1 MRQHRDLYPIYLSSW
16 LERKIRHRNWFG
28 LRDTLDRCLKI
39 TEDRS
44 AFTMV
49 SWTAGAQRP
58 QEFFDEE
65 IKFIGG
71 LDFAKL
77 IGWEPLK
84 GLKAG

>member
-1 MRQHRDLYPIYLSSW
+1 MRQHRDLHPIYLSSW
-16 LERKIRHRNWFG
+16 WNRKYATGTG
-28 LRDTLDRCLKI
+28 LACVTHSIVASRSP
-39 TEDRS
+39 EDGS

-58 QEFFDEE
+58 REFFDEE

-77 IGWEPLK
+77 IGW
-84 GLKAG
+84 